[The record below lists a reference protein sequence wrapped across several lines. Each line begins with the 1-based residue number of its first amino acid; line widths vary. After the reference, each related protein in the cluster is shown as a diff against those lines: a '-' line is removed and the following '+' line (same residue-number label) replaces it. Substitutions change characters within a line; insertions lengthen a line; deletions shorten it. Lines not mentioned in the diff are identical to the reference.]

1 MEIFLI
7 VIISISI
14 SVIISTIISVEIISR
29 VFKIIEEEMLKNY
42 EDSLDYA
49 NKINVTTVS
58 ALDDF
63 IKKIST
69 LARNKNEN

>member
-49 NKINVTTVS
+49 NKINETTVS

>member
-42 EDSLDYA
+42 EDSLDYV
-49 NKINVTTVS
+49 NKINETTVS

-63 IKKIST
+63 IKK
-69 LARNKNEN
+69 